1 MDDYRFGGQSGVGQL
16 SGATQQQQQ
25 VNIEEFP
32 PLGGGGGGDL
42 GQDRRTGMIQNA
54 AYGGGSPFGNNV
66 HQGRNGMVSPVE
78 SQQDSV
84 SERIGGTVLR
94 DDRTAAERRAREAS
108 TTSFGSQPVQPPSK
122 SGSISHVEQTRLSQ
136 MSEIDRFGL
145 PGLLAMI
152 PPDSQDHSSL
162 AVGQDLTVL
171 GLDLNRP
178 DNSPLYPTFGSPF
191 AEAGSRP
198 VIPDFSLP
206 AAYTVTNVPPLHTKM
221 PSFSD
226 ETLFAIFYQYPRDI
240 LQEAAAQEL
249 FNRDWRWHKELRQW
263 MMKDNTFPQ
272 PQRISEK
279 SERGCY
285 IFFDVNNWR
294 RERVSNPLIP

>member
-1 MDDYRFGGQSGVGQL
+1 
-16 SGATQQQQQ
+16 
-25 VNIEEFP
+25 
-32 PLGGGGGGDL
+32 
-42 GQDRRTGMIQNA
+42 
-54 AYGGGSPFGNNV
+54 
-66 HQGRNGMVSPVE
+66 
-78 SQQDSV
+78 
-84 SERIGGTVLR
+84 
-94 DDRTAAERRAREAS
+94 
-108 TTSFGSQPVQPPSK
+108 
-122 SGSISHVEQTRLSQ
+122 

-198 VIPDFSLP
+198 VIPDFTLP

-249 FNRDWRWHKELRQW
+249 
-263 MMKDNTFPQ
+263 
-272 PQRISEK
+272 
-279 SERGCY
+279 
-285 IFFDVNNWR
+285 
-294 RERVSNPLIP
+294 